1 MRLDKYLKMTRL
13 IKRRTISNKACDAG
27 KIIVNNTSAKPSYI
41 VKIDDI
47 IDICIGKTNLKVK
60 VVDIP
65 KVESKENSIKNY
77 LIINE

>member
-13 IKRRTISNKACDAG
+13 IKRRTVSNKACDAG
-27 KIIVNNTSAKPSYI
+27 KIIVNNSPAKPSYI

-65 KVESKENSIKNY
+65 KVESKETSINNY
-77 LIINE
+77 VIIN